1 MRKKYIKGVKVLKI
15 STEGKPLKRIVYIN
29 AKPEYF
35 EITGMRTTKLFDMAR
50 HLSGVEAIEL
60 KDKSPEFECF
70 RAVHARG
77 TEEITP
83 EDTCCVVT
91 FPDVPPLH
99 NPPPLHLTQHR
110 APYTTSPQPHARPR
124 SVSIHV
130 QKDSSRVSKAES
142 DKSDSKSKN

>member
-35 EITGMRTTKLFDMAR
+35 EIAGMRTTKLFDMAR
-50 HLSGVEAIEL
+50 HLSGVEAITFR
-60 KDKSPEFECF
+60 DKSPEFERF

-83 EDTCCVVT
+83 VDTCCVVT
-91 FPDVPPLH
+91 FSDRTISLVFENHCQRNEFVYVLSVLRRIVDDWYERGQRPDVPPLH
-99 NPPPLHLTQHR
+99 
-110 APYTTSPQPHARPR
+110 
-124 SVSIHV
+124 
-130 QKDSSRVSKAES
+130 
-142 DKSDSKSKN
+142 